1 MTNKV
6 INVKK
11 EQLNKTGYD
20 DLVDWL
26 SHDNHVYIGRNMSF
40 YVKGATKSKW
50 ANPFNVKKYGRD
62 ECLKLYKQYIQD
74 SPDLRAALPELKGK
88 ILGCWCHPD
97 KCHGDILCELLTE
110 QENNENNRGNNE
122 NNNDPSPSKKLM
134 FKKKPSD

>member
-1 MTNKV
+1 MTTKINKV

-11 EQLNKTGYD
+11 EQLKKMGYD

-50 ANPFNVKKYGRD
+50 SNPFNVKKYGRD

-74 SPDLRAALPELKGK
+74 NADLLAALSELKGK

-97 KCHGDILCELLTE
+97 KCHGDILVQLLSE
-110 QENNENNRGNNE
+110 QENNENN
-122 NNNDPSPSKKLM
+122 NDQSLPIKKLM
-134 FKKKPSD
+134 FKKKTSD